1 MSNKITVRTKQGKKT
16 FKNLKAAAKAAG
28 MPYMTFYMR
37 VRAGLPVSTAFKA
50 PVREYRRAA

>member
-1 MSNKITVRTKQGKKT
+1 MSNKVTVRTKTGKKT

-37 VRAGLPVSTAFKA
+37 VRAGMPASTALKLPVRGYRKA
-50 PVREYRRAA
+50 A